1 MMPSGVVGRGRGEE
15 FKRVKHLV
23 RAPQS
28 DTCLLSVHPDR
39 PELRCR
45 SGTEGLPGRT
55 VLYYLLQ
62 WGTLQGFEGGSWGPC
77 VVP

>member
-1 MMPSGVVGRGRGEE
+1 MPSGVVGRGRGEE

-28 DTCLLSVHPDR
+28 DTYLLSMHPVR

-45 SGTEGLPGRT
+45 SGTEGLSGRT

-62 WGTLQGFEGGSWGPC
+62 SGNPTGI
-77 VVP
+77 